1 MEALQDYINSKIN
14 IVNEYGLKKL
24 SMYTKEELIDI
35 FKSCYKQLSPI
46 YGSQKQSALKL
57 LKWSDRDCIILEYKN
72 RPIGILAFKNSPI
85 HEESSIQTKNW
96 YLEIKSLFLF
106 EQHDEG
112 HIWKLRDILLKELE
126 NYKNI
131 DGILV
136 SVSKNKAPWSFNMFR
151 NIGFNPLYEVYNKY
165 KTDWDSEVY
174 LYYPLHKN
182 LLSKNRILT
191 LKEPYF
197 SQLSSCKKTVEWR
210 SGKNFEYYKI
220 GDVITF
226 INWNKQISKKIA
238 NIIKYSSLEEYIEN
252 EWLENI
258 LPWIKTKEDAVRIYE
273 WIPGY
278 KEKIK
283 KYGIIAFKF

>member
-1 MEALQDYINSKIN
+1 MEALQEYINSKIN
-14 IVNEYGLKKL
+14 IFNEYGLKNL

-85 HEESSIQTKNW
+85 NEESSIQTKNW

-106 EQHDEG
+106 
-112 HIWKLRDILLKELE
+112 
-126 NYKNI
+126 
-131 DGILV
+131 GILV

-197 SQLSSCKKTVEWR
+197 SQLNSCKKTVEWR
-210 SGKNFEYYKI
+210 SGKSFEYYKI

-258 LPWIKTKEDAVRIYE
+258 LPWIKTKEDAVKIYE